1 MSKILWVED
10 DNEHFELY
18 SYYLKKDYD
27 INHSSTY
34 EEAVEKINTNEYDLI
49 IVDILLPSGQHLND
63 VEIIMNVQKV
73 FFGIELLTKQL
84 SKYKG
89 KIIILTIVNE
99 QEILSSIRA
108 FDNNIPI
115 ITKYDTTPKEVDSFV
130 RNFLGTLS

>member
-10 DNEHFELY
+10 DDEHFEVY

-27 INHSSTY
+27 IKHVSTY
-34 EEAVEKINTNEYDLI
+34 KEAVEEINTNEYDLI
-49 IVDILLPSGQHLND
+49 IIDILLPSGQHLND
-63 VEIIMNVQKV
+63 IEMITNVQKV

-99 QEILSSIRA
+99 QQILSDIRA
-108 FDNNIPI
+108 FNNNIPI
-115 ITKYDTTPKEVDSFV
+115 ITKYDTSPKEVNSII

>member
-99 QEILSSIRA
+99 QPILSSIRA
-108 FDNNIPI
+108 FDKNIPI
-115 ITKYDTTPKEVDSFV
+115 ITKYDTTPKEVDFLV

>member
-10 DNEHFELY
+10 DDEHFEVY

-27 INHSSTY
+27 IKHVSTY
-34 EEAVEKINTNEYDLI
+34 KEAVEEINTNEYDLI
-49 IVDILLPSGQHLND
+49 IIDILLPSGQHLND
-63 VEIIMNVQKV
+63 IEMITNVQKV

-99 QEILSSIRA
+99 QQILSDIRA
-108 FDNNIPI
+108 FNNNIPI
-115 ITKYDTTPKEVDSFV
+115 ITKYDTSPKEVNSII
-130 RNFLGTLS
+130 RIFLGTLS